1 MPQDYVGFHKK
12 KKSGLGTTLAI
23 VAAIHLA
30 AAGGFVWLAHTQV
43 GQEWLKVYKIN
54 IVNVK
59 EKPPEPPPPKPEPPK
74 PEPEVEP
81 PPEPAPVEEAE
92 APEPAEAPAAVEA
105 AKPVSLP
112 SFGNPFGAGGKRSKF
127 AGYVDLV
134 TSEIQRRYQQP
145 PDLPD
150 DLQYAVLCQLL
161 VDEDGKVL
169 HYKLIGS
176 SGNPKFDQS
185 AILALSAVE
194 RLRPPPPGMS
204 RSITVKFS
212 PPS

>member
-1 MPQDYVGFHKK
+1 MTQDYVGFKK
-12 KKSGLGTTLAI
+12 RKKSGLGTTLAI

-43 GQEWLKVYKIN
+43 GQELLKVYKIN
-54 IVNVK
+54 LVQVR
-59 EKPPEPPPPKPEPPK
+59 EKPPEPPPQPEPPK
-74 PEPEVEP
+74 PEPEAEPP
-81 PPEPAPVEEAE
+81 PPEPVPVE
-92 APEPAEAPAAVEA
+92 PEPASLPPEPANIEPPR
-105 AKPVSLP
+105 PVSLP
-112 SFGNPFGAGGKRSKF
+112 SFGNPFGTGGKRGKF

-134 TSEIQRRYQQP
+134 TSEIQKQYQQP

-150 DLQYAVLCQLL
+150 DLRYSVLCQLL

-169 HYKLIGS
+169 NYKLIGS

-194 RLRPPPPGMS
+194 HLRPPPPGMS
-204 RSITVKFS
+204 RSIVVKFY